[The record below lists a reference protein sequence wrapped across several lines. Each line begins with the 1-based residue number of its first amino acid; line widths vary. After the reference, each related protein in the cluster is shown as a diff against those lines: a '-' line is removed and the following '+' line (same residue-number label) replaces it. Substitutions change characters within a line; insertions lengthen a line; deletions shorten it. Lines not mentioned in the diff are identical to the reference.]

1 MATAQFNAAQ
11 QIFLCTD
18 FNPKREGSAAHAIFQ
33 LYFKSRTV
41 GEFLSAGGT
50 REAILWDAK
59 HGYIILD
66 WEQVSAPAR
75 NGEGAAVSGASVTV
89 IKNGKKTVKAAN
101 KTTAPAKAA
110 KTTVKAAQTTGF
122 AAMVSTFAKPAK
134 EARV

>member
-66 WEQVSAPAR
+66 WEQVSAPAQ
-75 NGEGAAVSGASVTV
+75 NGVDAAVSGASVTV
-89 IKNGKKTVKAAN
+89 IKNGKKTVKAAKTTPAKVA
-101 KTTAPAKAA
+101 KTTA
-110 KTTVKAAQTTGF
+110 KAAQTTGF